1 MSKNKIYKSIDF
13 WLMMV
18 IFLFTLIHSIILL
31 VDGNKNRVDILKDF
45 INKEL
50 EYSYTDNKELFYLS
64 ISYEYSSTILDE
76 LMEYREY
83 LNKSQFESNEY
94 SINSI
99 NDYEEYISKFIHTN
113 KDDLAYLKSMVNYLT
128 YSDVLILVNP
138 DCEDYYEICYK
149 ALLAKDYEEGIIAS
163 QKIEKW
169 YYDNIVDI
177 SIFFAFYSLFVF
189 IYLGIKYTIKIVRS
203 AKELK
208 KLRN

>member
-18 IFLFTLIHSIILL
+18 IFLFSLIHSIILL
-31 VDGNKNRVDILKDF
+31 VDGNKARVNILKDF
-45 INKEL
+45 IDKEL
-50 EYSYTDNKELFYLS
+50 EYSYPDNKELFYLG

-76 LMEYREY
+76 ILKYREH
-83 LNKSQFESNEY
+83 LNKSQFENNNY
-94 SINSI
+94 VINSI
-99 NDYEEYISKFIHTN
+99 EDYEEYLSKFIYTTN
-113 KDDLAYLKSMVNYLT
+113 EGSIYLKSMVNYLT

-138 DCEDYYEICYK
+138 NCEDYYEICYK
-149 ALLAKDYEEGIIAS
+149 ALLAKDYEEGIISS

-177 SIFFAFYSLFVF
+177 SIFFAFYSLLVF
-189 IYLGIKYTIKIVRS
+189 IYLGVKYTIKIVRS
-203 AKELK
+203 VQEIK